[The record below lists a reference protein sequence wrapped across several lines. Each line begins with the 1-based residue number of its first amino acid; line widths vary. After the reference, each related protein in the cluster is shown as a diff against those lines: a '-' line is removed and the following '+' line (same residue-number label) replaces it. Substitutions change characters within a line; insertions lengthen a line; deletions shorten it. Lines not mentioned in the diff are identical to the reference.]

1 MKVKSESEVTQSCP
15 TLCDPMDCSLQGSS
29 IHGIFQGLAILEG
42 LLWPSSSK
50 RQDLPLNRTMEGI
63 TGAKMG
69 QNIEV
74 AKRKMQVPRQDTQEV
89 SGRTAHSSQDLHPSL
104 PGLGQGEPCG
114 LPSMGSHR
122 VGHD

>member
-1 MKVKSESEVTQSCP
+1 MRLHHE
-15 TLCDPMDCSLQGSS
+15 
-29 IHGIFQGLAILEG
+29 LENVEE
-42 LLWPSSSK
+42 K
-50 RQDLPLNRTMEGI
+50 RTTMEGI